1 MARRR
6 KAGERSL
13 IDGIW
18 RRSRAGLAVVVL
30 FGACFNV
37 LKFAMPLYLLQ
48 VLDRIPASRSLE
60 TLVML
65 TVITAIAVAAGY
77 TLDIVRGRMMTRW
90 GAWIEAQLGPEIL
103 SRATRAGD
111 RSGGDAGGQA
121 LTDLAAVS
129 RFASRLME
137 RWFDLI
143 WAPVFV
149 FGVWLIHPL
158 LGLVVV
164 VAVALL
170 TLLGLLQDRISSPS
184 RRAASAARREGGDFL
199 RTMERNRDAVGGLQM
214 GQTLTERWRRTES
227 GRLEERE
234 ATDAHGDLFRTLM
247 AALGQFLRIGILSIG
262 VWLMVLDQLTI
273 GGIFAARVMAG
284 FGFRLVEA
292 AVRNWRP
299 TREARDAYR
308 RLVAYLA
315 PVEAGQTS
323 VPPGIETAPLLLDAV
338 GHRYPFQRRTLFR
351 RLSLRLDPGEFV
363 LITAPAGSGKTT
375 LTRIV
380 VGLMAPRHG
389 TARLGDV
396 DILRLPADLRARL
409 IGYMPQHTEL
419 FDATIRENIAR
430 LGEAPIEDVI
440 EVAKLVGIHDVIVEL
455 PDGYD
460 TRIGPD
466 NGCVLSGSQRKRI
479 GMARAFFG
487 NPRLIVLDE
496 PSANLDAPSRRAME
510 RALRSRKR
518 AGASIV
524 ATQVIDSPRLR
535 RLADRMIT
543 IEAGRAEV
551 VEATPPR
558 RDRTSRRRPDLAMV
572 R

>member
-18 RRSRAGLAVVVL
+18 RRSRGGLTAVVL
-30 FGACFNV
+30 FSASFNL

-60 TLVML
+60 TLIML
-65 TVITAIAVAAGY
+65 TVITVFALAAGY

-90 GAWIEAQLGPEIL
+90 GSWIEARLGPEIL
-103 SRATRAGD
+103 TRATAPGETRPSAA
-111 RSGGDAGGQA
+111 SGQA
-121 LTDLAAVS
+121 LTDLAAVG
-129 RFASRLME
+129 RFAGRLML
-137 RWFDLI
+137 RWLDLI

-158 LGLVVV
+158 LGL
-164 VAVALL
+164 AVLAAAGLL
-170 TLLGLLQDRISSPS
+170 ILLGLLQDWITSPS

-199 RTMERNRDAVGGLQM
+199 RTMERNQDAVGGLQM
-214 GQTLTERWRRTES
+214 GRTLTERWRRGES
-227 GRLEERE
+227 GRIEERE
-234 ATDAHGDLFRTLM
+234 ATDSHGDLFRTLM
-247 AALGQFLRIGILSIG
+247 AALGQFLRIGILAIG
-262 VWLMVLDQLTI
+262 IWLVVLDQLTI
-273 GGIFAARVMAG
+273 GSIFAARVMAG
-284 FGFRLVEA
+284 FGFSLLES

-315 PVEAGQTS
+315 PEERGQVS
-323 VPPGIETAPLLLDAV
+323 VPPGIEAEPLLLDAV
-338 GHRYPFQRRTLFR
+338 GHRYPYQRNTLFR
-351 RLSLRLDPGEFV
+351 RLSVRLDPGEFL

-375 LTRIV
+375 LTRII
-380 VGLMAPRHG
+380 VGLLAPRYG

-396 DILRLPADLRARL
+396 EVLRLPQELRARL

-430 LGEAPIEDVI
+430 LGDAPIEEVI
-440 EVAKLVGIHDVIVEL
+440 EVAKLVGIHDFIVAL
-455 PDGYD
+455 PSGYD

-466 NGCVLSGSQRKRI
+466 NGGVLSGSQRKRI

-496 PSANLDAPSRRAME
+496 PSANLDGPSRRAME
-510 RALRSRKR
+510 AALQRRRSD
-518 AGASIV
+518 GASIV

-535 RLADRMIT
+535 RLADRQIT
-543 IEAGRAEV
+543 IEDGKAEV
-551 VEATPPR
+551 IDSAPR
-558 RDRTSRRRPDLAMV
+558 RSEKAQRRRNGLAMV
-572 R
+572 K